1 MIPDRFAPLAARDDL
16 DPLSA
21 KLIDQGYAILRC
33 AVPGDMIE
41 RIKAEMGDRF
51 ERTPFSVGAFHG
63 ERTKRFHGLLKRA
76 PTSQALVMHE
86 PIIRAA
92 RTILGQ
98 WCDFPQLNLSQG
110 LSIYPGAPAQIPHR
124 DQTMWP
130 APKGG
135 MEFSLNV
142 MWPLDDFTERNGA
155 TKVWPDTH
163 HDHET
168 HRMQADE
175 LGAPL
180 IAEMARGDVF
190 VFLGSVLHAA
200 GRNRSALPR
209 RGIIISYSL
218 GWLRTYENQ
227 NLTYDDDFARTLDP
241 ELAAMIGYRWQRPNL
256 GTYDGQCPSVLLE
269 DAVPDYLPTVDSF
282 TPAQKVI
289 VDAHLQKEL
298 AEVDAHD

>member
-1 MIPDRFAPLAARDDL
+1 MIPERFAHLAERDDL

-21 KLIDQGYAILRC
+21 QLIDQGYAILRG
-33 AVPGDMIE
+33 AVAPETIAQ
-41 RIKAEMGDRF
+41 INAEMEDRF
-51 ERTPFSVGAFHG
+51 EKTPFSVGAFHG
-63 ERTKRFHGLLKRA
+63 EWTKRFHGLLKRA
-76 PTSQALVMHE
+76 PTSQQLVMHE
-86 PIIRAA
+86 QIIGAA
-92 RTILGQ
+92 KTILGK

-130 APKGG
+130 APKGE
-135 MEFSLNV
+135 MEFSFNV
-142 MWPLDDFTERNGA
+142 MWPLDIFTESNGA

-163 HDHET
+163 HEHEKYK
-168 HRMQADE
+168 MSVDD

-180 IAEMARGDVF
+180 VAEMVPGDVF

-200 GRNRSALPR
+200 GSNRSSLPR

-227 NLTYDDDFARTLDP
+227 NLTYTAEFARTLDP

-256 GTYDGQCPSVLLE
+256 GTFDGQCPSVLLGDE
-269 DAVPDYLPTVDSF
+269 VSDYLPTVDSF
-282 TPAQKVI
+282 THSQN
-289 VDAHLQKEL
+289 
-298 AEVDAHD
+298 EVY